1 MTQLHWGDV
10 TPFVTHEDLL
20 GRTMY
25 LYRDCDQSNFFVL
38 EID

>member
-1 MTQLHWGDV
+1 MTQLHWGGAQKYV
-10 TPFVTHEDLL
+10 GKRDLL

-25 LYRDCDQSNFFVL
+25 LYRIDTTPPEFTI